1 MPLKR
6 ICLIAPGLLPVPATQ
21 GGAIETLMTSIVNQN
36 ELYKELDLTVVTTF
50 DDESKRLAKS
60 LHYTKF
66 VLIPST
72 TVFERL
78 KHRVK
83 NVFIRRFFPS
93 QRLSPSAFYD
103 VALRNIRHESFD
115 GVVFEGGPSSGIT
128 AFDDSFP
135 GKMWYHLHYTPTFD
149 KPFSS
154 SASRVFAVS
163 DFVGKAWCMNC
174 TSQQKVITVHN
185 GIDMS
190 RFSRHVDA
198 AERRRIRSSLGFTDD
213 DFIDIFCGRIM
224 REKGVLELLQAI
236 SEIDDQHVKLMIV
249 GSADFGPSNRTPY
262 VNAVV
267 ERVSHLGNRV
277 AYIGY
282 VPNDQLYRYLKSA
295 DIQVVPSMWEDAAPL
310 VPVEAMAAGLPLIVT
325 RSGGIEEYTSPE
337 CAVIV
342 ERDGQIVESLSR
354 AIVSLQRNPDRC
366 NKMSQAGLARAQL
379 YGMRS
384 MYQQFVAACK

>member
-198 AERRRIRSSLGFTDD
+198 AERRRIRVHWALLMMILSLF
-213 DFIDIFCGRIM
+213 
-224 REKGVLELLQAI
+224 
-236 SEIDDQHVKLMIV
+236 
-249 GSADFGPSNRTPY
+249 
-262 VNAVV
+262 
-267 ERVSHLGNRV
+267 
-277 AYIGY
+277 
-282 VPNDQLYRYLKSA
+282 
-295 DIQVVPSMWEDAAPL
+295 
-310 VPVEAMAAGLPLIVT
+310 
-325 RSGGIEEYTSPE
+325 
-337 CAVIV
+337 
-342 ERDGQIVESLSR
+342 
-354 AIVSLQRNPDRC
+354 
-366 NKMSQAGLARAQL
+366 
-379 YGMRS
+379 
-384 MYQQFVAACK
+384 FVAALCVKKVCWNYCRPYQKSTINMSN